1 MKRSERSMNTIK
13 SSVDKIDL
21 LEKLCKR
28 AEKESL
34 KMLLEE
40 IKTDIQ
46 LLDILLL
53 GLRSVSTA
61 PDYSALHDGLS
72 VSSSSDCF
80 TIPRPRTW
88 EVKIETAVNE
98 KGLQLLNQK
107 VNAKYPDKIDE

>member
-1 MKRSERSMNTIK
+1 MNTIK

-34 KMLLEE
+34 KTLLEE

-46 LLDILLL
+46 LLDALLL
-53 GLRSVSTA
+53 GLRSASTA
-61 PDYSALHDGLS
+61 PDYSALQDGLS

-80 TIPRPRTW
+80 AIPRPRTW

-98 KGLQLLNQK
+98 EGLQLLNQK
-107 VNAKYPDKIDE
+107 INAKYPDKIDE

>member
-1 MKRSERSMNTIK
+1 MDTIK
-13 SSVDKIDL
+13 SSLDKIDL

-34 KMLLEE
+34 KTLLEE

-46 LLDILLL
+46 LLDVLLL

-61 PDYSALHDGLS
+61 PDYPALHDGLS

-98 KGLQLLNQK
+98 EGLQLLNQK

>member
-1 MKRSERSMNTIK
+1 MDTIK
-13 SSVDKIDL
+13 SPVDKIEL

-34 KMLLEE
+34 KTLLEE

-46 LLDILLL
+46 LLDVLLL

-61 PDYSALHDGLS
+61 PDYSAVHSGLS
-72 VSSSSDCF
+72 VPSSPDCF
-80 TIPRPRTW
+80 TIPRLRAW
-88 EVKIETAVNE
+88 EVKIETTVNE
-98 KGLQLLNQK
+98 EGLQLLNQK